1 MKYNNE
7 NITKRFQD
15 GEQLKFLFFWGHQ
28 PNKDGSIGK
37 GCFSQWWESSF
48 EIDSITYKTAE
59 HFMMA
64 EKARLFNDNEI
75 LEEIIK
81 TNNPHDAKK
90 LGRKVKNFI
99 PKIWDEKKYEIV
111 KRGNMAKF
119 SQNNDLKTYLLNT
132 KQRIIVEASP
142 VDRIWGIGMSQDNV
156 RINNPMH
163 WKGDNLLGYALM
175 EVRDALK

>member
-48 EIDSITYKTAE
+48 EINNITYKTAE
-59 HFMMA
+59 HYMMA
-64 EKARLFNDNEI
+64 EKAKLFGDNEI
-75 LEEIIK
+75 FDEIIK
-81 TNNPHDAKK
+81 TNDPHAAKK